1 MTTPIPF
8 ATQAYQ
14 LDSSVQFAAQRC
26 VNLFPE
32 VGPPGAK
39 VPIALLGTP
48 GLTTYAI
55 IGDGPIRGMIAMAG
69 FLFVISGNRLIRLA
83 INGDELDLGFIQGRG
98 LVKLA
103 QNGDQVMIVSGP
115 GENDSYIATT
125 TTLTQITDIDFLG
138 ASDVDFIDGYFVVS
152 RPDTNEFYISALY
165 DGLTW
170 DPLDF
175 ARAEGQPDNIVGVVV
190 DHREI
195 WLMGEETI
203 EVWFNSGDADFPFE
217 RASGTFIQRGLASRD
232 SIAQI
237 DNTLF
242 WVGNDGIVYRAN
254 GYSPQR
260 VSTHAIEEK
269 IVETIGTSDLISF
282 GYSQKGHAQYVLKK
296 PNKFTF
302 VYDVATGLWHERC
315 SCQRAD
321 YKVSTFEQ
329 TFDRLLTGDDT
340 TGNIYFFD
348 LDKAGRE
355 DDGIVVSTM
364 AAPPLFANE
373 ERASLNAL
381 VVDFERGVGLTTG
394 QGSDPVVMLRYS
406 DDAGLTWSNEKWRS
420 LGKIGEY
427 KRRARWNRLGQFRQR
442 VLELTISDPVD
453 RVVMGAYGKFE
464 RGAL

>member
-8 ATQAYQ
+8 ATQAYE
-14 LDSSVQFAAQRC
+14 LGTAVQFAAQRC

-32 VGPPGAK
+32 VGAPGSK

-48 GLTTYAI
+48 GLTTYAVV
-55 IGDGPIRGMIAMAG
+55 GSGPIRGMIAMAG
-69 FLFVISGNRLIRLA
+69 FLFVISGDRLIRLS
-83 INGDELDLGFIQGRG
+83 INGDELDLGFIQGRAT
-98 LVKLA
+98 VKLA

-115 GENDSYIATT
+115 GTSDSYIATT
-125 TTLTQITDIDFLG
+125 TTLTQITDIDFPG
-138 ASDVDFIDGYFVVS
+138 ASDVDFIDGYFVAS

-195 WLMGEETI
+195 WLMCEDTI
-203 EVWFNSGDADFPFE
+203 EVWYNSGNVDFPFE
-217 RASGTFIQRGLASRD
+217 RASGTFIQRGLAARD

-260 VSTHAIEEK
+260 VSTHAIEEE
-269 IVETIGTSDLISF
+269 ILQSIGTSDLISF

-296 PNKFTF
+296 PNRFTF

-315 SCQRAD
+315 SCARAD

-329 TFDRLLTGDDT
+329 TFDRLLAGDDVS
-340 TGNIYFFD
+340 GNVYFFD
-348 LDKAGRE
+348 LENAGRE
-355 DDGIVVSTM
+355 DDGIVVSRM

-373 ERASLNAL
+373 EEATLNAL

-406 DDAGLTWSNEKWRS
+406 DDAGLTWSSEKWRS

-427 KRRARWNRLGQFRQR
+427 KKRARWNRLGDFRQR
-442 VLELTISDPVD
+442 VLELSISDPVD
-453 RVVMGAYGKFE
+453 RVIMGAYAKLE
-464 RGAL
+464 RGTL